1 MTVEGERRFA
11 LLQAAADSDYVKKVH
26 GGYLNVFAAALGG
39 EGERWEV
46 FHVVGGEF
54 PEPADL
60 HKYQGFVVS
69 GSPHDAY
76 SNEHWVLQLCF
87 LLQTLFAM
95 QKKVL
100 GVCFGHQVLC
110 RALGGKVAKSFSGW
124 DIGVRKVRFTEE
136 FYSYGYGLLDGGEE
150 EEIPPSLSIIECHQ
164 DEVLTPSS

>member
-1 MTVEGERRFA
+1 MTVEEERRFA
-11 LLQAAADSDYVKKVH
+11 LLQAATDSDYVKKFH

-39 EGERWEV
+39 QGEKWDV

-54 PEPADL
+54 PEPSDL

-100 GVCFGHQVLC
+100 GVCFGHQVCVMSRASRELLYMINFLVLNVFFFVC
-110 RALGGKVAKSFSGW
+110 RCCVELW
-124 DIGVRKVRFTEE
+124 GVKWRSRLVVGILELEK
-136 FYSYGYGLLDGGEE
+136 
-150 EEIPPSLSIIECHQ
+150 
-164 DEVLTPSS
+164 